1 MKTFKQLLLATS
13 VLVLVTAL
21 PTIAR
26 ADALVLNPA
35 TSPGAPAILN
45 PGSSINFSG
54 TLTNESLVLWN
65 ILGGSIS
72 FNGPAQITFNTNPF
86 NAGAP
91 LTLAPG
97 ATFTG
102 PFFSASALLGTPPGD
117 YSATFFVSIQDAQGS
132 SFDLEDD
139 FFLRVPQGTAPIP
152 EPVSLLLLGSGLAGA
167 AAARRLKRN
176 RTP

>member
-35 TSPGAPAILN
+35 TTPGAPAILN
-45 PGSSINFSG
+45 PGGSVNFSG

-65 ILGGSIS
+65 ILGGGIS
-72 FNGPAQITFNTNPF
+72 FNGPASITFNTNPF
-86 NAGAP
+86 NTGAP

-97 ATFTG
+97 ASFSG
-102 PFFSASALLGTPPGD
+102 PFFSALAALGTPPGD
-117 YSATFFVSIQDAQGS
+117 YSGTFIVSLTDAQGS
-132 SFDLEDD
+132 PFDLEED

-152 EPVSLLLLGSGLAGA
+152 EPASLLLLGSGLAGA
-167 AAARRLKRN
+167 AAARRRKRN